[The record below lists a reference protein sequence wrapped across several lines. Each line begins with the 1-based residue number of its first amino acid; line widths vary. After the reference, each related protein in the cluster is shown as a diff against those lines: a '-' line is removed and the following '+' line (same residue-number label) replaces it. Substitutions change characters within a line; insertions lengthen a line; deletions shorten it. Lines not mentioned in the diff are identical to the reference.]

1 MEQAVIAARA
11 ALAAVVVLGRVAA
24 VVLVRRALA
33 ALVASVAWVEPAGM
47 RAFSAMAPLVGMREQ
62 VALVER
68 VALRARWARTL
79 RRWSAGPAGLA
90 GTPGSLVEALPVSV
104 ALMEHPRR
112 GTLRL
117 VAAADPVELAAI
129 AALVARAAVA
139 VLGRAAVVVLV
150 RRAPAALAALAARAA
165 QASTRAT

>member
-1 MEQAVIAARA
+1 MAR
-11 ALAAVVVLGRVAA
+11 
-24 VVLVRRALA
+24 
-33 ALVASVAWVEPAGM
+33 
-47 RAFSAMAPLVGMREQ
+47 LVGMREQ

-90 GTPGSLVEALPVSV
+90 ATPGSLVVALPVSV

-117 VAAADPVELAAI
+117 VAAADPAERAVI
-129 AALVARAAVA
+129 AALAAS
-139 VLGRAAVVVLV
+139 AAVVVPVPVSAAALV
-150 RRAPAALAALAARAA
+150 RRVVAALAAVAARAA
-165 QASTRAT
+165 PGSMRAVSAMARLVAMPDKVALVAWAELRVHRAPTLRA